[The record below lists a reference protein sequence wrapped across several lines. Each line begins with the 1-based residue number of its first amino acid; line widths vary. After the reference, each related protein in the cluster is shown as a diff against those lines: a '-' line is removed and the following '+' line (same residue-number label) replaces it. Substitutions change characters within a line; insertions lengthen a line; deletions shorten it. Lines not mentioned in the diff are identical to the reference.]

1 MENLEKLKAWVDKTI
16 PQRQERLANYVNLVH
31 ERVGEFIIDFQDMDS
46 REATNSYIN
55 FANDFSN
62 LNKDQN
68 ELFTLVKLRD
78 MINDIENSEE
88 LLKELI
94 RQRKLHFEVANRS
107 FTLSNF
113 DNAATD
119 IYNVDFGVELRK
131 MNYHVAHIKTLTR
144 AIYILEGKTEE

>member
-1 MENLEKLKAWVDKTI
+1 MENL
-16 PQRQERLANYVNLVH
+16 
-31 ERVGEFIIDFQDMDS
+31 
-46 REATNSYIN
+46 
-55 FANDFSN
+55 
-62 LNKDQN
+62 
-68 ELFTLVKLRD
+68 
-78 MINDIENSEE
+78 EE

-94 RQRKLHFEVANRS
+94 RQRKLHFEVANRL